1 MFLYSESD
9 MYTINPMPD
18 QIDPA
23 LIEALL
29 ASDTGSIGHFVDS
42 GVMASRV
49 AAQVRGAKIAGTA
62 VTIRSTLPD
71 SVIGHYALK
80 HVRPGDV
87 LLIERG
93 ADRRTACYGGTSS
106 LAAALAGVRG
116 LIIDG
121 AGNDVEEAAHAG
133 LPIWCDGVTPLT
145 TKYRN
150 LGGAL
155 NVPISVGDVTV
166 LPGDAILADDNG
178 VLVIPRSD
186 VAEIV
191 RQAAELTVTE
201 ATTRAWI
208 RDNPHM
214 RLCEYTGSYAIVEK
228 ALAEQAG
235 RARQG
240 E

>member
-1 MFLYSESD
+1 
-9 MYTINPMPD
+9 MYTINTMPA
-18 QIDPA
+18 QIDCK
-23 LIEALL
+23 LIEGLL

-62 VTIRSTLPD
+62 VTVRSTVPD

-80 HVRPGDV
+80 FVRPGDV

-93 ADRRTACYGGTSS
+93 ADRRTACFGATSS
-106 LAAALAGVRG
+106 LAAALAGVRA

-121 AGNDVEEAAHAG
+121 AGNDIAEAAEAG
-133 LPIWCDGVTPLT
+133 LPTWCDGVTPLT

-166 LPGDAILADDNG
+166 NPGDAILADDNG
-178 VLVIPRSD
+178 VLVIPAQD
-186 VAEIV
+186 VERIV
-191 RQAAELTVTE
+191 QEAARFTVQEAEL
-201 ATTRAWI
+201 RANI
-208 RDNPHM
+208 RANPHL
-214 RLCEYTGSYAIVEK
+214 RLPEITGSYAMVEK
-228 ALAEQAG
+228 ALAEQRG
-235 RARQG
+235 SGPDNR
-240 E
+240 